1 MEALFILRYQ
11 NKFEMKPIS
20 ILLIEDNDGDI
31 LLFKESFEDAGI
43 LANIEV
49 LTDGKQALDFF
60 QHLNTQSTDQFPDLI
75 FLDINL
81 PKKNGH
87 EVLDFLKS
95 NEPLNKIPVIMLSTS
110 SWYKDIERANEAGVL
125 LFISKPFDVDQ
136 FLRKITSKGQFSILL
151 KKNPS

>member
-1 MEALFILRYQ
+1 
-11 NKFEMKPIS
+11 MKPIR

-31 LLFKESFEDAGI
+31 LLFKESFEDAGV

-49 LTDGKQALDFF
+49 ITDGKLALDYF
-60 QHLNTQSTDQFPDLI
+60 QDLISKPIDQFPDLV

-87 EVLDFLKS
+87 EVLEFLKNS
-95 NEPLNKIPVIMLSTS
+95 DALKQIPVIMLSTS
-110 SWYKDIERANEAGVL
+110 SWYKDIEKANEAGVL

-151 KKNPS
+151 KKNQS

>member
-1 MEALFILRYQ
+1 
-11 NKFEMKPIS
+11 MKPIK

-49 LTDGKQALDFF
+49 ITDGKLAMDYFQLLSSKALD
-60 QHLNTQSTDQFPDLI
+60 QYPDLI

-87 EVLDFLKS
+87 EVLEFLKK
-95 NEPLNKIPVIMLSTS
+95 NENLKDIPVIMLSTS
-110 SWYKDIERANEAGVL
+110 SWYKDIEKANEAGVL

-136 FLRKITSKGQFSILL
+136 FLRKITSKRQFSILL
-151 KKNPS
+151 KKNQS

>member
-1 MEALFILRYQ
+1 
-11 NKFEMKPIS
+11 MKPIN

-49 LTDGKQALDFF
+49 ITDGKLAIDFF
-60 QHLNTQSTDQFPDLI
+60 QQLVSQSLDQFPDLI

-87 EVLDFLKS
+87 EVLEFLKS
-95 NEPLNKIPVIMLSTS
+95 NDLLGKIPVIMLSTS
-110 SWYKDIERANEAGVL
+110 SWYKDIEKANESGVL

>member
-1 MEALFILRYQ
+1 
-11 NKFEMKPIS
+11 MKPIN

-49 LTDGKQALDFF
+49 ITDGKLAIDFF
-60 QHLNTQSTDQFPDLI
+60 QQLVSQSLDQFPDLI

-87 EVLDFLKS
+87 EVLEFLKS
-95 NEPLNKIPVIMLSTS
+95 NELLSKIPVIMLSTS
-110 SWYKDIERANEAGVL
+110 SWYKDIQKANESGVL

-151 KKNPS
+151 KNNQS

>member
-1 MEALFILRYQ
+1 
-11 NKFEMKPIS
+11 MKPIK

-43 LANIEV
+43 LAKIEV
-49 LTDGKQALDFF
+49 VTDGKLALDYF
-60 QHLNTQSTDQFPDLI
+60 QQLTSTPIETYPDLI

-87 EVLDFLKS
+87 EVLEFLK
-95 NEPLNKIPVIMLSTS
+95 NTEQLKQIPVIMLSTS
-110 SWYKDIERANEAGVL
+110 SWYKDIEKANEAGVL
-125 LFISKPFDVDQ
+125 MFISKPFDVDQ

-151 KKNPS
+151 KKNQS

>member
-1 MEALFILRYQ
+1 
-11 NKFEMKPIS
+11 MKPIN

-49 LTDGKQALDFF
+49 LTDGKLAIDYFHQLTS
-60 QHLNTQSTDQFPDLI
+60 LSVDQFPDLI

-95 NEPLNKIPVIMLSTS
+95 HEILKKIPVIMLSTS
-110 SWYKDIERANEAGVL
+110 SWYKDIEKANEAGVL

-136 FLRKITSKGQFSILL
+136 FLRKITSRGQFSILL
-151 KKNPS
+151 KNNQS

>member
-1 MEALFILRYQ
+1 MQ
-11 NKFEMKPIS
+11 PIN

-49 LTDGKQALDFF
+49 ITDGKLAMDYFLE
-60 QHLNTQSTDQFPDLI
+60 LTTASLDQFPDLI

-87 EVLDFLKS
+87 EVLGYLKS
-95 NEPLNKIPVIMLSTS
+95 TEALKGIPVIMLSTS
-110 SWYKDIERANEAGVL
+110 SWYKDIENADKAGVL
-125 LFISKPFDVDQ
+125 LFITKPFDVDQ

-151 KKNPS
+151 KKNQS

>member
-1 MEALFILRYQ
+1 M
-11 NKFEMKPIS
+11 MKPIN

-49 LTDGKQALDFF
+49 ISDGRLAIDHFQALTTASF
-60 QHLNTQSTDQFPDLI
+60 DQLPDLV

-87 EVLDFLKS
+87 EVLEFLR
-95 NEPLNKIPVIMLSTS
+95 NHEPLAKIPVIMLSTS
-110 SWYKDIERANEAGVL
+110 SWYKDIEKANEAGVL

-136 FLRKITSKGQFSILL
+136 FLKKITSKGQFSILL
-151 KKNPS
+151 KKNHS

>member
-1 MEALFILRYQ
+1 
-11 NKFEMKPIS
+11 MKPIR

-31 LLFKESFEDAGI
+31 LLFKESFEDAGV

-49 LTDGKQALDFF
+49 ITDGKLALDYF
-60 QHLNTQSTDQFPDLI
+60 QDLISKPIDQFPDLV

-87 EVLDFLKS
+87 EVLDFLKNS
-95 NEPLNKIPVIMLSTS
+95 DALKQIPVIMLSTS
-110 SWYKDIERANEAGVL
+110 SWYKDIEKANEAGVL

-151 KKNPS
+151 KKNQS

>member
-1 MEALFILRYQ
+1 
-11 NKFEMKPIS
+11 MKPIN

-49 LTDGKQALDFF
+49 LTDGKLALDFF
-60 QHLNTQSTDQFPDLI
+60 QHLISQSADQFPDLI

-87 EVLDFLKS
+87 EVLDFLKGQ
-95 NEPLNKIPVIMLSTS
+95 ETLKKIPVIMLSTS
-110 SWYKDIERANEAGVL
+110 SWYKDIEKANEAGVL

-151 KKNPS
+151 KNNQS

>member
-1 MEALFILRYQ
+1 
-11 NKFEMKPIS
+11 MKPIN

-49 LTDGKQALDFF
+49 LTDGKLALDYF
-60 QHLNTQSTDQFPDLI
+60 QHLISQTADQFPDLI

-87 EVLDFLKS
+87 EVLEYLKS
-95 NEPLNKIPVIMLSTS
+95 NETLNKIPVIMLSTS
-110 SWYKDIERANEAGVL
+110 SWYKDIEKANEAGVL

>member
-1 MEALFILRYQ
+1 
-11 NKFEMKPIS
+11 MKPIN

-43 LANIEV
+43 LANIEEI
-49 LTDGKQALDFF
+49 TDGKLAIDYF
-60 QHLNTQSTDQFPDLI
+60 QHLMSIPDGQYPDLI

-87 EVLDFLKS
+87 EVLEFLKK
-95 NEPLNKIPVIMLSTS
+95 NEPLKHIPVVMLSTS
-110 SWYKDIERANEAGVL
+110 SWYKDIEKANEAGVL

-136 FLRKITSKGQFSILL
+136 FLKKITSKGQFSILL

>member
-1 MEALFILRYQ
+1 
-11 NKFEMKPIS
+11 MKPIN

-43 LANIEV
+43 LANIEEI
-49 LTDGKQALDFF
+49 TNGKLAIDHF
-60 QHLNTQSTDQFPDLI
+60 QHLMSMPDGQYPDLI

-87 EVLDFLKS
+87 EVLDFLKT
-95 NEPLNKIPVIMLSTS
+95 NEPLKHIPVVMLSTS
-110 SWYKDIERANEAGVL
+110 SWYKDIEKANEAGVL

>member
-1 MEALFILRYQ
+1 
-11 NKFEMKPIS
+11 MKPIN

-49 LTDGKQALDFF
+49 ITDGKLAMDYFLQLATASL
-60 QHLNTQSTDQFPDLI
+60 DQFPDLI

-87 EVLDFLKS
+87 EVLEYLKS
-95 NEPLNKIPVIMLSTS
+95 SEALKIIPVIMLSTS
-110 SWYKDIERANEAGVL
+110 SWYKDIEKANEAGVL

-136 FLRKITSKGQFSILL
+136 FLRKITSKGKFSILL
-151 KKNPS
+151 KKNQS

>member
-1 MEALFILRYQ
+1 
-11 NKFEMKPIS
+11 MKPIK

-43 LANIEV
+43 LAKIEV
-49 LTDGKQALDFF
+49 VTDGKLAIDYF
-60 QHLNTQSTDQFPDLI
+60 QQLTSTPIETYPDLI

-87 EVLDFLKS
+87 EVLEFLK
-95 NEPLNKIPVIMLSTS
+95 NTEQLKQIPVIMLSTS
-110 SWYKDIERANEAGVL
+110 SWYKDIEKANEAGVL
-125 LFISKPFDVDQ
+125 MFISKPFDVDQ

-151 KKNPS
+151 RKNQS

>member
-1 MEALFILRYQ
+1 
-11 NKFEMKPIS
+11 MKPIR

-43 LANIEV
+43 LAKIEV
-49 LTDGKQALDFF
+49 MTDGKLAIDYF
-60 QHLNTQSTDQFPDLI
+60 QRLANAPVEEFPDLI

-87 EVLDFLKS
+87 EVLEYLKNTNQLS
-95 NEPLNKIPVIMLSTS
+95 QIPVIMLSTS
-110 SWYKDIERANEAGVL
+110 SWYKDIEKANEAGVL
-125 LFISKPFDVDQ
+125 MFISKPFDVDQ

-151 KKNPS
+151 KKNQS

>member
-1 MEALFILRYQ
+1 
-11 NKFEMKPIS
+11 MKPIN

-43 LANIEV
+43 LANIEEI
-49 LTDGKQALDFF
+49 TDGKLAIEHF
-60 QHLNTQSTDQFPDLI
+60 QHLLSIPNGQYPDLI

-87 EVLDFLKS
+87 EVLEFIKAK
-95 NEPLNKIPVIMLSTS
+95 EPLKHIPVIMLSTS
-110 SWYKDIERANEAGVL
+110 SWYKDIEKANEAGVL

-151 KKNPS
+151 KKNHT

>member
-1 MEALFILRYQ
+1 
-11 NKFEMKPIS
+11 MKPIN

-49 LTDGKQALDFF
+49 ITDGKLAMDYFLQLTTASLDK
-60 QHLNTQSTDQFPDLI
+60 FPDLI

-87 EVLDFLKS
+87 EVLEYLKS
-95 NEPLNKIPVIMLSTS
+95 TEALKEIPVIMLSTS
-110 SWYKDIERANEAGVL
+110 SWYKDIEKANEAGVL

-136 FLRKITSKGQFSILL
+136 FLRKITSNGQFSILL
-151 KKNPS
+151 KKNQT

>member
-1 MEALFILRYQ
+1 
-11 NKFEMKPIS
+11 MKPIN

-49 LTDGKQALDFF
+49 ITDGKLAMDYFLQLANASL
-60 QHLNTQSTDQFPDLI
+60 DQFPDLI

-87 EVLDFLKS
+87 EVLEYLKS
-95 NEPLNKIPVIMLSTS
+95 TEALKGIPVIMLSTS
-110 SWYKDIERANEAGVL
+110 SWYKDIEKANEAGVL

-136 FLRKITSKGQFSILL
+136 FLRKITSNGQFSILL
-151 KKNPS
+151 KKNQS

>member
-1 MEALFILRYQ
+1 
-11 NKFEMKPIS
+11 MKPIK

-49 LTDGKQALDFF
+49 LTDGKLALDFF
-60 QHLNTQSTDQFPDLI
+60 QHLNSQSTDQFPDLI

-87 EVLDFLKS
+87 EVLDYLKTS
-95 NEPLNKIPVIMLSTS
+95 ETLNKIPVIMLSTS
-110 SWYKDIERANEAGVL
+110 SWYKDIEKANEAGVL

>member
-1 MEALFILRYQ
+1 
-11 NKFEMKPIS
+11 MKPIH

-49 LTDGKQALDFF
+49 VTDGKLAIDFF
-60 QHLNTQSTDQFPDLI
+60 NYLTSQSVEQFPDLI

-95 NEPLNKIPVIMLSTS
+95 HETLKEIPVIMLSTS
-110 SWYKDIERANEAGVL
+110 SWYKDIEKANEAGVL

-136 FLRKITSKGQFSILL
+136 FLRKITSKGQFSILI
-151 KKNPS
+151 KKNNHN

>member
-1 MEALFILRYQ
+1 
-11 NKFEMKPIS
+11 MKPIN

-49 LTDGKQALDFF
+49 LTDGKLALDYF
-60 QHLNTQSTDQFPDLI
+60 QHLISQTADQFPDLI

-87 EVLDFLKS
+87 EVLDYLKS
-95 NEPLNKIPVIMLSTS
+95 NETLNKIPVIMLSTS
-110 SWYKDIERANEAGVL
+110 SWYKDIEKANEAGVL

>member
-1 MEALFILRYQ
+1 
-11 NKFEMKPIS
+11 MKPIN

-49 LTDGKQALDFF
+49 ITDGKLALDYF
-60 QHLNTQSTDQFPDLI
+60 QQLSISTEGKNPDLI

-87 EVLDFLKS
+87 EVLEYLKS
-95 NEPLNKIPVIMLSTS
+95 TDSLKEIPVIMLSTS
-110 SWYKDIERANEAGVL
+110 SWYKDIEKANEAGVL

-151 KKNPS
+151 KKNQS

>member
-1 MEALFILRYQ
+1 
-11 NKFEMKPIS
+11 MKPIN

-49 LTDGKQALDFF
+49 LTDGKLALDFF
-60 QHLNTQSTDQFPDLI
+60 HHLIGQSADQFPDLI

-87 EVLDFLKS
+87 EVLDFLKT
-95 NEPLNKIPVIMLSTS
+95 NEALNKIPVIMLSTS
-110 SWYKDIERANEAGVL
+110 SWYKDIEKANEAGVL
-125 LFISKPFDVDQ
+125 HFISKPFDVDL

>member
-1 MEALFILRYQ
+1 
-11 NKFEMKPIS
+11 MKPIN

-49 LTDGKQALDFF
+49 LTDGKLALDFF
-60 QHLNTQSTDQFPDLI
+60 HHLISQSANQFPDLI

-87 EVLDFLKS
+87 EVLDFLKT
-95 NEPLNKIPVIMLSTS
+95 NEILNKIPVIMLSTS
-110 SWYKDIERANEAGVL
+110 SWYKDIEKANEAGVL

>member
-1 MEALFILRYQ
+1 
-11 NKFEMKPIS
+11 MKPIN

-49 LTDGKQALDFF
+49 ITDGKLALDYF
-60 QHLNTQSTDQFPDLI
+60 QQLSISTEGKNPDLI

-87 EVLDFLKS
+87 EVLEYLKS
-95 NEPLNKIPVIMLSTS
+95 TDSLKEIPVIMLSTS
-110 SWYKDIERANEAGVL
+110 SWYKDIEKANQAGVL

-151 KKNPS
+151 KKNQS